1 MAAPKKAFVT
11 SPIGVL
17 QLEATENALV
27 AIRFKESKQADAE
40 NTVSTNP
47 VIDETVAQIDA
58 YFQGQLTTCDLPL
71 DLRGTEFQQSVWQ
84 ALCKI
89 PYGQTISYLQ
99 LANRLGDPKKVRA
112 VGSANG
118 KNPIPVIIPCHRV
131 VGADGTLVGYSGGI
145 SRKKA
150 LLRHED
156 AILL

>member
-1 MAAPKKAFVT
+1 MSDPKKVFVT

-27 AIRFKESKQADAE
+27 AIRFKESKPADAE
-40 NTVSTNP
+40 STFSTNP
-47 VIDETVAQIDA
+47 VLDETVAQIDA
-58 YFQGQLTTCDLPL
+58 YFQGQLTSFDLPL
-71 DLRGTEFQQSVWQ
+71 DPQGTEFQQSVWQ

-89 PYGQTISYLQ
+89 PYGQTISYGQ
-99 LANRLGDPKKVRA
+99 LAKRLGDHQKVRA

-150 LLRHED
+150 LLRHEG

>member
-1 MAAPKKAFVT
+1 MSDPKKAFVT
-11 SPIGVL
+11 SSIGVL

-27 AIRFKESKQADAE
+27 AIRFKESKPADAE
-40 NTVSTNP
+40 STVSTNP
-47 VIDETVAQIDA
+47 VLDETVAQIDA
-58 YFQGQLTTCDLPL
+58 FFQGQLTSFDLPL
-71 DLRGTEFQQSVWQ
+71 DPQGTEFQQSVWQ

-89 PYGQTISYLQ
+89 PYGQTISYGQ
-99 LANRLGDPKKVRA
+99 LAKRLGDPQKVRA

-150 LLRHED
+150 LLRHEG